1 MQDYPNM
8 SYCMYENTT
17 NALRQILDALDEAM
31 GDNISLESYR
41 KGLSSRQEAEAFD
54 DIRELCGDI
63 IYAIKSISDNEDD
76 DEDEE
81 L

>member
-1 MQDYPNM
+1 MRDYPNM

-17 NALRQILDALDEAM
+17 NALRQILDALEEATE
-31 GDNISLESYR
+31 NSVSVESYR

-54 DIRELCGDI
+54 NIRELCGDI
-63 IYAIKSISDNEDD
+63 IYAIKSISDNEE
-76 DEDEE
+76 EDEE